1 LREGRKDWRQT
12 RQVRGESGVEEEEEE
27 EGEEVEEEEEE
38 EESVVVVAVVVEGA
52 EARGLEVEGGRK
64 AVEPAMGTT
73 RKWRKTSRRRS
84 RQGCCWGLG
93 IVWRVRVGGRGGMGG
108 GGY

>member
-1 LREGRKDWRQT
+1 
-12 RQVRGESGVEEEEEE
+12 
-27 EGEEVEEEEEE
+27 
-38 EESVVVVAVVVEGA
+38 VVVVAVVVGGA
-52 EARGLEVEGGRK
+52 EARGLGVKGGRK

-73 RKWRKTSRRRS
+73 RKWRKTSRRRR

-93 IVWRVRVGGRGGMGG
+93 IVLPARVGGRGGEGW